1 MQCTVVK
8 SIFSTQALEILEN
21 MSQDDPDLQEMIQ
34 IAWVNAKVAQLIYA
48 TKTQAGLTQQ
58 DLADLIGTQQTVIA
72 QLENVPHNQH
82 SQAVLQ
88 RITQV
93 LNTTGGNYSSALG
106 R

>member
-1 MQCTVVK
+1 MK

-48 TKTQAGLTQQ
+48 TRTQAGLTQQ

-72 QLENVPHNQH
+72 QLENADYGVYG
-82 SQAVLQ
+82 AME
-88 RITQV
+88 R
-93 LNTTGGNYSSALG
+93 
-106 R
+106 